1 MYSIQKEIVKKEKQ
15 KMTKFRVYQIHL
27 TEEEYSLVNAKGHGA
42 CKKHMFKI
50 DMPIART
57 DEKLLALV
65 LGAESCGFY
74 KLACSIEADDLN
86 GVFRTGNIGP
96 EEDIKRH
103 PKNPMSSVS
112 VGDVIVDTSTD
123 KRFVVAPQGFK
134 EVPALESSLAKL
146 LADKYLEGRIPAPS
160 SYLEIAYQNNL
171 EMR

>member
-1 MYSIQKEIVKKEKQ
+1 MKDVYISKRRIIILLFFYALTLTCLVQKTFGQ
-15 KMTKFRVYQIHL
+15 
-27 TEEEYSLVNAKGHGA
+27 VNPTLNTYGVPGL
-42 CKKHMFKI
+42 I